1 MNLQRMLASFAC
13 VLAISGC
20 TSVTPVDQKF
30 SGFLGDYSKLEKVK
44 TADGQLAMR
53 WVKPGIKRGMYK
65 ALMIDPVVYY
75 PEIHPKTPEEAK
87 NWEEIR
93 QYMTQR
99 IRAEVS
105 SAFPVTDTPGPGVVR
120 MRGAITAIATPLQG
134 IQAHEVLPI
143 TMAFAAAGTALG
155 YRDRL
160 VVVYHE
166 GEIRDSV
173 TNEVIS
179 QVVHQG
185 FADKLDNDR
194 DQVSLHKVQKLLD
207 TWAKQIVHTMQHALD
222 DR

>member
-53 WVKPGIKRGMYK
+53 WVKPGVKRGMYK

-99 IRAEVS
+99 MRAEVS
-105 SAFPVTDTPGPGVVR
+105 SVFPVTDTPGPGVVR

-134 IQAHEVLPI
+134 IQVHEVLPVTI
-143 TMAFAAAGTALG
+143 AFAAASTAMG

-166 GEIRDSV
+166 GEIRDSMS
-173 TNEVIS
+173 NELIS

-185 FADKLDNDR
+185 YADKLDNDR
-194 DQVSLHKVQKLLD
+194 EQVSLKKVQKLMD